1 MSNEIMDNEQ
11 LQSKVIKFLRFPL
24 IVGVVLI
31 HTQLTTINGVEGDT
45 QLPQSFHGA
54 FPIYE
59 TVSYLVAHLLA
70 RIAVPLF
77 FVFSGFLFFYKTQEF
92 TAKIYRQKL
101 VKRMRTLFVP
111 FLFWN
116 ILFVC
121 FFNVKQRFIPDSSAP
136 VIGEGYATV
145 RDWLLVFWNYRES
158 GYPVSLQFWFIRDL
172 MVVVLFTP
180 FIYWLTQK
188 MHYSFSLLL
197 GFLWFMGWWFDVV
210 GFGIDALFF
219 FSLGAY
225 FSIAN
230 KSFVGRIKTCTLP
243 LGLLFLALIVMSY
256 CTSNYGWNIY
266 MYRACVLLG
275 VVFAIAWVAAKIERR
290 KWTENTFLSE
300 SSFFVFAYHL
310 IAIPIVKRILFSV
323 IPCTT
328 DLLAVALYFLWAA
341 LVVVLGLLLYWLS
354 KKCFPKITAIV
365 TGGR

>member
-1 MSNEIMDNEQ
+1 
-11 LQSKVIKFLRFPL
+11 
-24 IVGVVLI
+24 
-31 HTQLTTINGVEGDT
+31 
-45 QLPQSFHGA
+45 
-54 FPIYE
+54 
-59 TVSYLVAHLLA
+59 
-70 RIAVPLF
+70 
-77 FVFSGFLFFYKTQEF
+77 
-92 TAKIYRQKL
+92 
-101 VKRMRTLFVP
+101 MRTLFVP

-121 FFNVKQRFIPDSSAP
+121 FFNVKQRFFPDSSAP

-230 KSFVGRIKTCTLP
+230 KSFVGRIKTYTLP

>member
-1 MSNEIMDNEQ
+1 
-11 LQSKVIKFLRFPL
+11 
-24 IVGVVLI
+24 
-31 HTQLTTINGVEGDT
+31 
-45 QLPQSFHGA
+45 
-54 FPIYE
+54 
-59 TVSYLVAHLLA
+59 
-70 RIAVPLF
+70 
-77 FVFSGFLFFYKTQEF
+77 
-92 TAKIYRQKL
+92 
-101 VKRMRTLFVP
+101 
-111 FLFWN
+111 
-116 ILFVC
+116 
-121 FFNVKQRFIPDSSAP
+121 
-136 VIGEGYATV
+136 
-145 RDWLLVFWNYRES
+145 
-158 GYPVSLQFWFIRDL
+158 

-243 LGLLFLALIVMSY
+243 WGLLFLALIVMSY
-256 CTSNYGWNIY
+256 CTSNYDWNIY